1 MIIRAFLNKAKKIL
15 QLSTEYETNKNIEL
29 TISSAKP
36 PIFWKDKEITRKQI
50 IEWSPAKVKN
60 LIYQI
65 NSIELNI
72 KKNINNPVNLLSD
85 FIMEQTS

>member
-1 MIIRAFLNKAKKIL
+1 
-15 QLSTEYETNKNIEL
+15 LSTEYETNKNIEL

-85 FIMEQTS
+85 FIMEQTSQSQ

>member
-1 MIIRAFLNKAKKIL
+1 M
-15 QLSTEYETNKNIEL
+15 STEYETNKNIEL

-85 FIMEQTS
+85 FIMEQTSQSQ